1 MKNLTE
7 FSKGDKIKILYV
19 NCGRN
24 FKRRLSELGLFY
36 GIEIKIIKNDGW
48 GPIIVK
54 IFESKIALGRGEA
67 LKIYGRKI

>member
-7 FSKGDKIKILYV
+7 FNKGDTIKIRCIS
-19 NCGRN
+19 CGQN
-24 FKRRLSELGLFY
+24 FRRRLSELGLFD
-36 GIEIKIIKNDGW
+36 GAEIEVIKNDKW

-67 LKIYGRKI
+67 QKIYGNKI